1 MTPTWGRRARGPFT
15 VLLALAVTPLLTTGS
30 APTATVAQ
38 DLPGTASEAAPAAV
52 IDPFEESLTFRTTS
66 QAALGALPRPSR
78 AVAAGGAGAREG
90 GAISPKGRLWTVSA
104 LSDHGLPT
112 AAKQAYQRAAAAMAR
127 TDPSCGLTWTLLA
140 GIGRVESDHGR
151 YDGARLGAD
160 GVSRPKIIGLQLN
173 GRGPVAA
180 IRDTDD
186 GRLDGDR
193 VWDRA
198 VGPMQFIPGTWES
211 AARDG
216 DGDGRKNPHDLDD
229 AAAAA
234 AAYLC
239 SGYGN
244 LQYGPSQAAAIYRY
258 NQDDYYVALVQAF
271 ETGYRTGVFVMP
283 PPPPTEEELAEERR
297 RRRAAR
303 LAKLREERRER
314 RLAAAAEKKAQSST
328 EPEVTTAPKP
338 SQSPTSSP
346 KPAPKPAPK
355 PSPKPSPTPSPTP
368 SETAEPEPEPYEKSG
383 KLATCDGGYC
393 LAGALLDLGPLG
405 NADGGAAGDFDVD
418 GTAETNGQEL
428 DGLLAAD
435 TVTMVVVKLDSG
447 RLGIFSI
454 NGTSVT

>member
-1 MTPTWGRRARGPFT
+1 M
-15 VLLALAVTPLLTTGS
+15 
-30 APTATVAQ
+30 
-38 DLPGTASEAAPAAV
+38 
-52 IDPFEESLTFRTTS
+52 
-66 QAALGALPRPSR
+66 
-78 AVAAGGAGAREG
+78 
-90 GAISPKGRLWTVSA
+90 
-104 LSDHGLPT
+104 
-112 AAKQAYQRAAAAMAR
+112 
-127 TDPSCGLTWTLLA
+127 
-140 GIGRVESDHGR
+140 
-151 YDGARLGAD
+151 
-160 GVSRPKIIGLQLN
+160 
-173 GRGPVAA
+173 
-180 IRDTDD
+180 
-186 GRLDGDR
+186 
-193 VWDRA
+193 
-198 VGPMQFIPGTWES
+198 
-211 AARDG
+211 
-216 DGDGRKNPHDLDD
+216 
-229 AAAAA
+229 
-234 AAYLC
+234 
-239 SGYGN
+239 
-244 LQYGPSQAAAIYRY
+244 
-258 NQDDYYVALVQAF
+258 QAF

-338 SQSPTSSP
+338 SQSPTSS
-346 KPAPKPAPK
+346 PKPAPK